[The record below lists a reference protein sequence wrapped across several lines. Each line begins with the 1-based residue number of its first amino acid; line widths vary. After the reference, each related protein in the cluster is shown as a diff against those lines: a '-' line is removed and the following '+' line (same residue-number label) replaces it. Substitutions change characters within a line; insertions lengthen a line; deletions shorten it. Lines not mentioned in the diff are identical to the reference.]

1 MILQIRQHA
10 ILRLS
15 SLELSAIEKINL
27 ARTHSVLKWFEE
39 AINTLVTAP
48 TTPALEEIHAL
59 GLETA
64 CRILWIRNQAIPPLS
79 TTHSSQLTLGS
90 LKCNKCYSSMF
101 TRRIQCSKSD
111 CPKNISPD
119 EPNMIFLD
127 KDTSTRI
134 QYRTGNAAGT
144 DFLGPYF
151 TIDLSK
157 LSCGDQNTH
166 CPVKRMS
173 YTCPSCKAV
182 VAQDQFLLG
191 PSVECSPH
199 TRPSSLPLVE
209 KVFRNEIED
218 LRMMNK
224 D

>member
-1 MILQIRQHA
+1 VNFQIRQHA

-15 SLELSAIEKINL
+15 SLELGAIEKINL

-39 AINTLVTAP
+39 GIDMLVTAP

-64 CRILWIRNQAIPPLS
+64 CRILWIRDQAFQPPS
-79 TTHSSQLTLGS
+79 TTNSSQLTLGS

-101 TRRIQCSKSD
+101 TRRIQCFN
-111 CPKNISPD
+111 CPKYISPD
-119 EPNMIFLD
+119 EPNMIFVD
-127 KDTSTRI
+127 KDTSTTI
-134 QYRTGNAAGT
+134 QYRTGDAAGT

-151 TIDLSK
+151 TVELSR
-157 LSCGDQNTH
+157 LSCGDQNHTH
-166 CPVKRMS
+166 CPVNRKS

-199 TRPSSLPLVE
+199 TRPSSLPLIE

-218 LRMMNK
+218 LRMMDK